1 MRVCER
7 EREKYSFMMEC
18 QQIRP
23 MTEKSLSG
31 NTCIFREMEIKKV
44 EACIPKDI
52 SKNVYRGV
60 LTVAQQKQI

>member
-1 MRVCER
+1 
-7 EREKYSFMMEC
+7 
-18 QQIRP
+18 